1 MTDWAHWNSDPT
13 HPPYTVGVEEEVMLL
28 DPESWSLAQAIADVL
43 RALPPDLAA
52 HVSSETHSAA
62 VELGT
67 GVHETVQ
74 SAMEELTTLRR
85 GMADVLGD
93 IGLAAAVAGTHPFAV
108 WQEMVVTDRAR
119 HQLVFGSMRELAR
132 REPTF
137 ALHVHV
143 GIPDPD
149 HAIRAFNNLR
159 AHLPILLALSA
170 NSPFWQG
177 RDTGLASARTP
188 LFQAFPR
195 VGIPRPFHHYDEY
208 VGAIDQL
215 IRCEAFPDP
224 TFLWWDVRLQ
234 PRIGTV
240 EIRIMDAQST
250 STATRAL
257 VAFVQCLTRL
267 ESEEGWADQ
276 RLVHAPEAL
285 DENRFLAARDG
296 TGVALLDLQLGGRVS
311 LRERVDKMLHACRP
325 HAQDLGCEDDL
336 DLVPILL
343 SDASAPRQRRLAAEA
358 GGLPGLVEKLS
369 TDFTRVT
376 SAEPA

>member
-1 MTDWAHWNSDPT
+1 MTEWAEWRSDPAN
-13 HPPYTVGVEEEVMLL
+13 PAYTLGVEEEVMLV
-28 DPESWSLAQAIADVL
+28 DPRGWSLAQAIADVL
-43 RALPPDLAA
+43 RALPPELAE

-67 GVHETVQ
+67 GVHTSVDG
-74 SAMEELTTLRR
+74 AITELVALRR
-85 GMADVLGD
+85 GMSDILSVLG
-93 IGLAAAVAGTHPFAV
+93 LSAAVAGTHPFAV

-143 GIPDPD
+143 GIQDPD
-149 HAIRAFNNLR
+149 RAVRAFNNMR
-159 AHLPILLALSA
+159 AHLPVLLALSA

-208 VGAIDQL
+208 VNAIDQL

-250 STATRAL
+250 TTATRAL
-257 VAFVQCLTRL
+257 VAFVQSLVRL
-267 ESEEGWADQ
+267 EAEEGWADQ
-276 RLVHAPEAL
+276 RLVHSPEAL

-296 TGVALLDLQLGGRVS
+296 TGVALLDLSLGGRVS
-311 LRERVDKMLHACRP
+311 LRERVVEMVEACRP
-325 HAQDLGCEDDL
+325 HAQDLGCEADL

-343 SDASAPRQRRLAAEA
+343 TDASAPRQRRLAAEA
-358 GGLPGLVEKLS
+358 GGLPGLVKRLAG
-369 TDFTRVT
+369 DFTRAAT
-376 SAEPA
+376 AEPA